1 MEIEIGLIILSQGES
16 LELSAVTFNSLET
29 DVRLK
34 DKVAVITGAAQGIG
48 LGIAQRFS
56 TEGAR
61 VMMLDINAEIGRKAA
76 QSIKNAVFLEADV
89 SQKSAVDAAVA
100 TVIEQTGQIDI
111 CVNNAGIL
119 RSGDVLDIS
128 EEDFDTVLG
137 VNLKGA
143 FLMSQAVGR
152 HMVKAGSGSIINMS
166 SVNGVMTIPTI
177 LPYNVSKGGLD
188 QLTRVMAIGLAQKGV
203 RVNAIGPGSILT
215 DMLQQVMTDDE
226 KRRAILSR
234 TPMGRCGEVDEI
246 ASIALFLASDESS
259 YITGQCI
266 YADGGRMALNYTVPV
281 PD

>member
-1 MEIEIGLIILSQGES
+1 M
-16 LELSAVTFNSLET
+16 
-29 DVRLK
+29 RLK

-56 TEGAR
+56 TEGAG

-188 QLTRVMAIGLAQKGV
+188 QLTRVMAIGLAQKGI

-215 DMLQQVMTDDE
+215 DLLINQVMTDDE